1 MTLNH
6 PNVTLQKFFAGLA
19 ESIFETELGVADP
32 PLVDY
37 VSGLL
42 YRFVRNESIVR
53 IRTLSG
59 RPFADVAEMLVE
71 AETRIGEARR
81 DFHRQIGDFTL
92 FWTGLF
98 PESLRRTPGT
108 LASDRFG
115 DYCEH
120 GKRAYRIASEI
131 ESAPDEI
138 PPSDVLE
145 RLSDE
150 FEMCAYGLREVR
162 REWERR
168 ESNGD
173 NPGLLW
179 VS

>member
-6 PNVTLQKFFAGLA
+6 PNVTLRRFFSGLA
-19 ESIFETELGVADP
+19 ESIFEAELGVADP

-37 VSGLL
+37 VSELL
-42 YRFVRNESIVR
+42 YRFVRNETIMRV
-53 IRTLSG
+53 RTLSG
-59 RPFADVAEMLVE
+59 RPFSDVSEMLID
-71 AETRIGEARR
+71 AESRIGDARR
-81 DFHRQIGDFTL
+81 EIHRQIGDFTL

-98 PESLRRTPGT
+98 PESLRRSPGT
-108 LASDRFG
+108 LSSDRFG

-131 ESAPDEI
+131 PVAPEEA
-138 PPSDVLE
+138 PPNEVLE

-168 ESNGD
+168 ESGGD
-173 NPGLLW
+173 SPGLLW